1 MKLIAILYGQFP
13 KKKMNILFV
22 LEYFYPQLIGGEE
35 RNSWKISNALSKRG
49 HNVFVITSKMDN
61 IPEYELLNGI
71 KVFRP
76 FASGGV
82 VTRGGISGIIALLKR
97 AFFAV
102 RLYPYLK
109 EFLKQYP
116 IDIIYNHA
124 YVPTMPTTYLASERG
139 IPVITAIRALAG
151 QNWFQLTNPA
161 LALFGYLT
169 EIVTL
174 RFAKHTALYCP
185 SREVARKVKA
195 HTSAR
200 VLVIPNPLDL
210 DEISEVRENTDC
222 QIRQSLGIKEEE
234 QFLLFV
240 GSLVKVK
247 NVDGLIKALSNLRT
261 NFKLVIV
268 GEGSER
274 PKIEKLA
281 KGLGLK
287 DKVILLGQKP
297 HKETLGIMNS
307 CDVFLLPSKSEVFPN
322 TILEALALGK
332 PAIATKIGGIPEIK
346 SENLYLIGNI
356 GEINQLLEDGIEPKE
371 DERILEEYSMDKII
385 DRFENMLQGEIESNG
400 R

>member
-1 MKLIAILYGQFP
+1 
-13 KKKMNILFV
+13 
-22 LEYFYPQLIGGEE
+22 
-35 RNSWKISNALSKRG
+35 
-49 HNVFVITSKMDN
+49 
-61 IPEYELLNGI
+61 
-71 KVFRP
+71 
-76 FASGGV
+76 
-82 VTRGGISGIIALLKR
+82 
-97 AFFAV
+97 
-102 RLYPYLK
+102 
-109 EFLKQYP
+109 
-116 IDIIYNHA
+116 
-124 YVPTMPTTYLASERG
+124 
-139 IPVITAIRALAG
+139 
-151 QNWFQLTNPA
+151 
-161 LALFGYLT
+161 
-169 EIVTL
+169 
-174 RFAKHTALYCP
+174 
-185 SREVARKVKA
+185 VARKVKA

-200 VLVIPNPLDL
+200 VLVIPNPLDQ
-210 DEISEVRENTDC
+210 DEISEVRENIDC

-268 GEGSER
+268 GEGPER

-332 PAIATKIGGIPEIK
+332 PVIATKIGGIPEIK